1 MKIGFGVLSI
11 FFATLFSAQV
21 HAETYDLIIRHG
33 RVVDGTG
40 NPAFFAD
47 VAVTNGRIAAI
58 GVINGDA
65 KQEVDAKGLIVAPG
79 FIDRAYARG

>member
-1 MKIGFGVLSI
+1 MALVAVL
-11 FFATLFSAQV
+11 FPATGLPQPF
-21 HAETYDLIIRHG
+21 DLLLRHG

-58 GVINGDA
+58 GRVAGSA
-65 KQEVDAKGLIVAPG
+65 KK
-79 FIDRAYARG
+79 